1 MIEKTIK
8 LSELIGKGYK
18 DFWNTKAR
26 YRVLKGS
33 RASKKSTTIAL
44 WYILHLIANPNANLL
59 VVRRYGNT
67 LKNSC
72 YAQLL
77 WAIDHLGLNNKFKA
91 TVSPM
96 EIIYTTTGQKII
108 FNGLDEGMKLTSMTV
123 PKGVLCWVWCEEAY
137 ELKESDFNK
146 IDMSIRGKMPNGL
159 KPQLTLSFNPWSEKS
174 WLKSRFFDVESPQI
188 FTLTTT
194 YKCNEWLTDEDLFTF
209 KEMERNNPRRYQIEG
224 LGLWGISEGL
234 IYSNFEVQEFD
245 YREILRNRDC
255 FATYGLDFGFT
266 DPTAFVGI
274 IVNQKEK
281 LLYIFKEWYQTN
293 VTNDDIAR
301 ALKDL
306 GIKGE
311 KIYCDSAEPKSIAE
325 LKKLN
330 INAVAVAKGADSV
343 RYGIQ
348 KIQNYKIIIHPECE
362 EFQHEISNY
371 IWKKDRN
378 GNTTDVPEHEFSHLM
393 DATRYAVS
401 EIKQP
406 LQISANNL
414 KILRYGRYHRR

>member
-1 MIEKTIK
+1 MLAKPT
-8 LSELIGKGYK
+8 S
-18 DFWNTKAR
+18 
-26 YRVLKGS
+26 S
-33 RASKKSTTIAL
+33 S
-44 WYILHLIANPNANLL
+44 L
-59 VVRRYGNT
+59 V
-67 LKNSC
+67 
-72 YAQLL
+72 
-77 WAIDHLGLNNKFKA
+77 
-91 TVSPM
+91 
-96 EIIYTTTGQKII
+96 
-108 FNGLDEGMKLTSMTV
+108 
-123 PKGVLCWVWCEEAY
+123 
-137 ELKESDFNK
+137 
-146 IDMSIRGKMPNGL
+146 
-159 KPQLTLSFNPWSEKS
+159 
-174 WLKSRFFDVESPQI
+174 SPQI

-194 YKCNEWLTDEDLFTF
+194 YKCNEWLSDEDLFTF
-209 KEMERNNPRRYQIEG
+209 KEMERNNPRRYKIEG
-224 LGLWGISEGL
+224 LGEWGVSEGL

-281 LLYIFKEWYQTN
+281 LLYIFIEWYQTN

-325 LKKLN
+325 LRKLN

-348 KIQNYKIIIHPECE
+348 KIQNYKMIIHPSCE

-378 GNTTDVPEHEFSHLM
+378 GNTTDIPEHEFSHLM

-401 EIKQP
+401 ELKQP

-414 KILRYGRYHRR
+414 KILRYGRSHRF